1 MSYSYVHEGANVIC
15 TNMTNGKPLQIG
27 ISRVSTVILAGKKAP
42 LLNINDRKIS
52 DTFSCKVASKFWGG
66 LQILT
71 AVIAVAGLAVATVAT
86 GGLALVAAGVMLAA
100 AATSIGAGVTGLYK
114 RAHDCDATLEGQW
127 MLPHGAVKLDKEKAL
142 LSQSLMNCP
151 KGGVVSIIIDPV
163 IAMAAAK
170 EITSNNNAEI
180 NAHLASQAVIGVITA
195 ATAFTPIGLLV
206 AAPIAVYGYVDGE
219 NTKEE
224 AAKKNLPIWRWSD
237 VGDAAKTEGMV
248 NQPLGVSGAM
258 VESGVNLTIEN
269 KAITKEIAEHNL
281 QAALLRAE
289 GNVAGAEAAELT
301 AMRLSRMYPSTRT
314 AFIGP
319 EFWKGLA
326 KGVAGAIANYLID
339 RGSDSYEL
347 AKAKNSFIESDN
359 SNNQDINNNIGVVSN
374 NPK

>member
-27 ISRVSTVILAGKKAP
+27 ITRVSTVILSSKKAP
-42 LLNINDRKIS
+42 LLNTDDKKIS
-52 DTFSCKVASKFWGG
+52 DTFSCKVAGKFWGG

-71 AVIAVAGLAVATVAT
+71 AVIAIAALAVATVAT

-114 RAHDCDATLEGQW
+114 IAHDCDATLEGKW
-127 MLPHGAVKLDKEKAL
+127 MLSHGGVEIDKKQAL

-180 NAHLASQAVIGVITA
+180 AAHFTSQAIIGVITA

-206 AAPIAVYGYVDGE
+206 AAPIAVYGYIDGE
-219 NTKEE
+219 NSKEE

-237 VGDAAKTEGMV
+237 VGESAKTEGLV
-248 NQPLGVSGAM
+248 NQPLGVGGAM
-258 VESGVNLTIEN
+258 VESGVKLTIEN
-269 KAITKEIAEHNL
+269 KAITQEIAEHNL

-347 AKAKNSFIESDN
+347 SKAQASMDAYENAYENDS
-359 SNNQDINNNIGVVSN
+359 NNNIGVVAL

>member
-27 ISRVSTVILAGKKAP
+27 ITRVSTVILASKKTP
-42 LLNINDRKIS
+42 LLNVNDRKIS
-52 DTFSCKVASKFWGG
+52 DTFSCKVAGKFWGG

-71 AVIAVAGLAVATVAT
+71 AVIAVAALAVATVAT

-114 RAHDCDATLEGQW
+114 MAHDCDATLEGQW
-127 MLPHGAVKLDKEKAL
+127 MLPHGAVKIDKAKAL

-163 IAMAAAK
+163 IALAAAK

-195 ATAFTPIGLLV
+195 ATAFSPIGLLV

-219 NTKEE
+219 NSKEE

-237 VGDAAKTEGMV
+237 VGDAAKTEGLV

-258 VESGVNLTIEN
+258 VESGVKLTIEN
-269 KAITKEIAEHNL
+269 KAITQEIAEHNL

-289 GNVAGAEAAELT
+289 GNIAGAEAAELT
-301 AMRLSRMYPSTRT
+301 AMRLSRMYPSART

-347 AKAKNSFIESDN
+347 AQAKGSSRESRSANFND
-359 SNNQDINNNIGVVSN
+359 DNNNIN
-374 NPK
+374 IIATNPL